1 MHKAIF
7 TSMIGV
13 MVVIPS
19 GIYAAPSCADGV
31 LGSGAVSGAC
41 TSLLGAAGTVCP
53 AAVLTGGM
61 EPISGSLCAI
71 TVTAASWVCWASI
84 PAIIAAVVNCF
95 V

>member
-31 LGSGAVSGAC
+31 LGSGAVSGA
-41 TSLLGAAGTVCP
+41 
-53 AAVLTGGM
+53 
-61 EPISGSLCAI
+61 
-71 TVTAASWVCWASI
+71 
-84 PAIIAAVVNCF
+84 
-95 V
+95 